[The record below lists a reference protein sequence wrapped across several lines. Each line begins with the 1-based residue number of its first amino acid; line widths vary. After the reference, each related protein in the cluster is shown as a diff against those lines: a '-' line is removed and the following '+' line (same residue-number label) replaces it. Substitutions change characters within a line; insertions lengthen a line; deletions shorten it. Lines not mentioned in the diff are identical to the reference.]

1 MPISGAYQKGKGGS
15 LRIFFKLFALL
26 GMGTLQ
32 YEIFIEFG
40 FVSTCVC
47 VLKSSGIYKR
57 MQPHLIPYFLIHIHR
72 FWVNTTEGSN
82 PILNYF

>member
-15 LRIFFKLFALL
+15 LRIFFKLSTLL

-32 YEIFIEFG
+32 YEILIEFG

-47 VLKSSGIYKR
+47 VCVCVYSSQVGSTKECN
-57 MQPHLIPYFLIHIHR
+57 PTLFLI
-72 FWVNTTEGSN
+72 F
-82 PILNYF
+82 